1 VEERGDVTTSPCP
14 IEIDRVCGGEVL
26 LALSVT
32 VTAKLKGLPASVVGA
47 PLITPVVAFRFSP
60 GGNDP
65 DVTVHVV

>member
-1 VEERGDVTTSPCP
+1 
-14 IEIDRVCGGEVL
+14 L